1 MPTRT
6 DYFIVLMILVETV
19 LILACLMCKATLI
32 GYLLPL
38 CIAVVSFFL
47 SGKAVWDFFQ
57 INK

>member
-6 DYFIVLMILVETV
+6 DYLIVLMILVETAV
-19 LILACLMCKATLI
+19 ILACLMCKISLI

-38 CIAVVSFFL
+38 CIAAVAFFL
-47 SGKAVWDFFQ
+47 SGKAFWDFFQ